1 MKLAFFFF
9 ISLLFTVLH
18 AEDYTMGG
26 KTFTLTP
33 DPSISNKRSENT
45 LFYRDEKGKVVGITK
60 RIIIKFTALAHKEAI
75 YKEAGVTQV
84 QQLSDTLF
92 TVEATSAEKTLLTCK
107 VLQAFSEVEFAH
119 PDFIYQ
125 KEKRS
130 TEPLY
135 NELWHLENNGQF
147 GGVIGADINATGAW
161 KITKGV
167 DVKIAVI
174 DDGFDTLHEDLKDA
188 IVAQKD
194 FDYDDNDA
202 SYNNTHDYHGTL
214 CSGIA
219 LARENGKG
227 TVGVAPKASLI
238 AIKVGGKDDDG
249 ETLMTSDSQLI
260 NSFVWAKEQGA
271 DVISCSWGT
280 YSVSDGLRTTLNSIA
295 LSGRNGLG
303 TPIFFAAGNDG
314 LGQYAWDDD
323 EAALESVIAVG
334 ASTDR
339 NERAYFSNYG
349 SNLDIV
355 APGGDGYSSGFGIAT
370 TDLTGTIGYELNTLE
385 HPNYTFASD
394 GTGFHGTSASTPM
407 AAATA
412 ALMLSIN
419 PSLTRDNLKSIL
431 ETTAD
436 KIGYTPYTNGRNIYF
451 GYGKI
456 NAGAATQKARE
467 SATLIQSLTVKS
479 GIWNLMGTASNQSIY
494 DIAGTFGDKTWRI
507 YAWDNAKATW
517 KVWASDR
524 TCNEITLAGLQCLE
538 QINPGEGFFVATYG
552 STGDGGI
559 SLKGGTPYT
568 AFPSVSKGWN
578 LISLGASTSLAFL
591 KQTYGQSIVVWK
603 MTNGKYVQLTSDTD
617 IVEPNDG
624 FWIKVL

>member
-1 MKLAFFFF
+1 MKLKLFFLVSF
-9 ISLLFTVLH
+9 ILATLH
-18 AEDYTMGG
+18 AEEYTMGG

-33 DPSISNKRSENT
+33 DVSVTNPRSENT

-60 RIIIKFTALAHKEAI
+60 RIIIKLTSLQNKESI
-75 YKEAGVTQV
+75 YKEAGVIQV

-107 VLQAFSEVEFAH
+107 TLQAFSEVEFAH

-135 NELWHLENNGQF
+135 NELWHLENKSQF
-147 GGVIGADINATGAW
+147 GGVVGADINATGAW

-167 DVKIAVI
+167 DVKIAII

-194 FDYDDNDA
+194 FDYGDDNA
-202 SYNNTHDYHGTL
+202 SYENTHEYHGTL

-219 LARENGKG
+219 LARENSKG
-227 TVGVAPKASLI
+227 TVGVAPHASLI
-238 AIKVGGKDDDG
+238 AIKVGGQNELG
-249 ETLMTSDSQLI
+249 ETLFTSDSQMIDAFL
-260 NSFVWAKEQGA
+260 WAKEQGA

-280 YSVSDGLRTTLNSIA
+280 YNVSDGLRATIDSIA

-303 TPIFFAAGNDG
+303 TPIFFASGNDG
-314 LGQYAWDDD
+314 LGQYAWDND

-334 ASTDR
+334 ASTDK

-349 SNLDIV
+349 SALDLV
-355 APGGDGYSSGFGIAT
+355 APGGDGYSTGFGIAT
-370 TDLTGTIGYELNTLE
+370 TDLTGYLGYELNSPA

-394 GTGFHGTSASTPM
+394 GTGFHGTSAATPM

-419 PSLTRDNLKSIL
+419 PSLTKNTLKSIL

-436 KIGYTPYTNGRNIYF
+436 KIGYEPYNNGKNIHF

-456 NAGAATQKARE
+456 NAGAATHKARE
-467 SATLIQSLTVKS
+467 SATLVQSLSVKS
-479 GIWNLMGTASNQSIY
+479 GMWSLMGITSNQSIY
-494 DIAGTFGDKTWRI
+494 DIPATFGDKTWRI

-517 KVWASDR
+517 KVWASDH
-524 TCNEITLAGLQCLE
+524 TCNEIELAGLQCLE
-538 QINPGEGFFVATYG
+538 QINPGEGFFVANYG
-552 STGDGGI
+552 SAGDSAI
-559 SLKGGTPYT
+559 SLKGGKPYT
-568 AFPSVSKGWN
+568 TFPSVSKGWN
-578 LISLGASTSLAFL
+578 LISLGVATTLATL
-591 KQTYGQSIVVWK
+591 KQSYGNAIVVWM
-603 MTNGKYVQLTSDTD
+603 MTNGTYTKLISDTQT
-617 IVEPNDG
+617 IAPNNG
-624 FWIKVL
+624 FWVYIR

>member
-1 MKLAFFFF
+1 MKLKLFFLLP
-9 ISLLFTVLH
+9 SLFWTLH
-18 AEDYTMGG
+18 AEEYTMGG
-26 KTFTLTP
+26 KIFTLTP
-33 DPSISNKRSENT
+33 DTSISNQRSEKV

-60 RIIIKFTALAHKEAI
+60 RIILKLNSLENKEQI
-75 YKEAGVTQV
+75 FKQTGITQT

-92 TVEATSAEKTLLTCK
+92 TVETLSAEETLLTCK
-107 VLQAFSEVEFAH
+107 ALQAFHDVAFAH
-119 PDFIYQ
+119 PDFVYQ

-130 TEPLY
+130 VEPLY
-135 NELWHLENNGQF
+135 NELWHLKNTGQF
-147 GGVIGADINATGAW
+147 GGLIGADINITGAW
-161 KITKGV
+161 NITKGV
-167 DVKIAVI
+167 DVKIAII
-174 DDGFDTLHEDLKDA
+174 DDGFDTAHEDLKDA

-202 SYNNTHDYHGTL
+202 SYSNTHEYHGTL

-227 TVGVAPKASLI
+227 TVGVAPKSSLI
-238 AIKVGGKDDDG
+238 AIKVGGKDESGD
-249 ETLMTSDSQLI
+249 TLLTSDSQLI
-260 NSFVWAKEQGA
+260 NSFLWAQAQGA

-280 YSVSDGLRTTLNSIA
+280 YNVSDGLKTTIDSIA
-295 LSGRNGLG
+295 LNGRNGLG

-314 LGQYAWDDD
+314 LGQYAWSND

-339 NERAYFSNYG
+339 NEKAYFSNYG
-349 SNLDIV
+349 VSLDVV

-370 TDLTGTIGYELNTLE
+370 TDLTGVIGYELNSPE

-419 PSLTRDNLKSIL
+419 PSLTKDTLKSIL

-436 KIGYTPYTNGRNIYF
+436 KIGYTPYINGRNNYF

-456 NAGAATQKARE
+456 NAGAATLKAQE
-467 SATLIQSLTVKS
+467 SATFVQSLTIKS
-479 GIWNLMGTASNQSIY
+479 GIWNLMGVSSNQSIY
-494 DIAGTFGDKTWRI
+494 DIASTFGTKTWRI
-507 YAWDNAKATW
+507 YGWDNTKATW

-524 TCNEITLAGLQCLE
+524 TCNEIVAAGLQCLE
-538 QINPGEGFFVATYG
+538 QINPGEGFFVANYG
-552 STGDGGI
+552 SSGDSTI
-559 SLKGGTPYT
+559 SLKGGKVSTSL
-568 AFPSVSKGWN
+568 PSVSQGWN
-578 LISLGASTSLAFL
+578 LISLGSTVSLSFL
-591 KQTYGQSIVVWK
+591 KQTYGQNIIVWK
-603 MTNGKYVQLTSDTD
+603 MNNGNYVRLNSDTD
-617 IVEPNDG
+617 TLEPNDG
-624 FWIKVL
+624 FWIKIS

>member
-1 MKLAFFFF
+1 MKLKLFFFF
-9 ISLLFTVLH
+9 SFFLVALH
-18 AEDYTMGG
+18 AEEYTMGG

-33 DPSISNKRSENT
+33 DVSIVNTRSEKT

-60 RIIIKFTALAHKEAI
+60 RIIIKLTSLQNKESI
-75 YKEAGVTQV
+75 YKEAGVSQI

-92 TVEATSAEKTLLTCK
+92 TIEATSAEKTLLTCK
-107 VLQAFSEVEFAH
+107 TLQAFSEVEFAH

-130 TEPLY
+130 TESLY
-135 NELWHLENNGQF
+135 NELWHLENKGQF
-147 GGVIGADINATGAW
+147 GGVVGADINATGAW

-167 DVKIAVI
+167 DVKIAII

-227 TVGVAPKASLI
+227 TVGVAPKSSLI
-238 AIKVGGKDDDG
+238 AIKVGGKDGAG

-260 NSFVWAKEQGA
+260 NSFLWAKEQGA

-280 YSVSDGLRTTLNSIA
+280 YSVSDGLKTTIDSIA
-295 LSGRNGLG
+295 LSGRNGRG

-314 LGQYAWDDD
+314 LGQFAWDDD

-334 ASTDR
+334 ASTDK

-349 SNLDIV
+349 SALDLV
-355 APGGDGYSSGFGIAT
+355 APGGDGYSTGFGIAT
-370 TDLTGTIGYELNTLE
+370 TDLTGYIGYELNSPT

-394 GTGFHGTSASTPM
+394 YTGFHGTSAATPM

-419 PSLTRDNLKSIL
+419 PNLTRNEIKSIL
-431 ETTAD
+431 QTTAD
-436 KIGYTPYTNGRNIYF
+436 KIGSTPYINEKNIYF

-456 NAGAATQKARE
+456 NAGAATLKAQE

-479 GIWNLMGTASNQSIY
+479 GIWNLMGIASNQSIY
-494 DIAGTFGDKTWRI
+494 DIAGAFGDKTWRI

-524 TCNEITLAGLQCLE
+524 TCNEIALAGLQCLE
-538 QINPGEGFFVATYG
+538 QINPGEGFFVANYG
-552 STGDGGI
+552 SAGDSAI
-559 SLKGGTPYT
+559 SLKGGKTYAT
-568 AFPSVSKGWN
+568 FPSVSKGWN
-578 LISLGASTSLAFL
+578 LISLGTSTSLSFL
-591 KQTYGQSIVVWK
+591 KQTYGQTIVVWK

-624 FWIKVL
+624 FWVKVL

>member
-1 MKLAFFFF
+1 MHLKLFFFV
-9 ISLLFTVLH
+9 SLLFAALH

-26 KTFTLTP
+26 KTFTLNP
-33 DPSISNKRSENT
+33 DPTINNKRSENT
-45 LFYRDEKGKVVGITK
+45 LFYRDEKGKIVGITK
-60 RIIIKFTALAHKEAI
+60 RIIIKFTTLEHKEEI
-75 YKEAGVTQV
+75 YKEADVSQV

-107 VLQAFSEVEFAH
+107 ALQAFSEVEFAH

-125 KEKRS
+125 KEKRN

-135 NELWHLENNGQF
+135 NELWHLENKGQF
-147 GGVIGADINATGAW
+147 GGLIGADINATGAW
-161 KITKGV
+161 KITKGI

-194 FDYDDNDA
+194 FDYGDNDA
-202 SYNNTHDYHGTL
+202 SYSNTHEYHGTL

-227 TVGVAPKASLI
+227 TVGVAPKSSLI
-238 AIKVGGKDDDG
+238 AIKVGGKDENG
-249 ETLMTSDSQLI
+249 EILMTSDSQLI
-260 NSFVWAKEQGA
+260 SSFLWAKEQGA

-280 YSVSDGLRTTLNSIA
+280 YNVSDGLKTTIDSIA

-314 LGQYAWDDD
+314 LGQYAWSND

-349 SNLDIV
+349 VSLDIV
-355 APGGDGYSSGFGIAT
+355 APGGDGYSNGFGIAT
-370 TDLTGTIGYELNTLE
+370 TDLTGTIGYEYNSQE

-419 PSLTRDNLKSIL
+419 PSLTKDALKSIL

-436 KIGYTPYTNGRNIYF
+436 KIGYTPYINGRNNYL

-456 NAGAATQKARE
+456 NAGAATLKAQE
-467 SATLIQSLTVKS
+467 SATFTQSLTIKS
-479 GIWNLMGTASNQSIY
+479 GVWNLMGISSNQSIY
-494 DIAGTFGDKTWRI
+494 DIASTFGTKTWRI
-507 YAWDNAKATW
+507 YGWDNTKATW

-524 TCNEITLAGLQCLE
+524 TCNEIVSAGLQCLE
-538 QINPGEGFFVATYG
+538 QINPGEGFFIANYG
-552 STGDGGI
+552 SAGDSTI
-559 SLKGGTPYT
+559 SLKGGKTST
-568 AFPSVSKGWN
+568 SFPLVSKGWN
-578 LISLGASTSLAFL
+578 LISLGNTVALSLL
-591 KQTYGQSIVVWK
+591 KQTYGQDIVVWK
-603 MTNGKYVQLTSDTD
+603 MSNGQYIRLTSDTD
-617 IVEPNDG
+617 TLAPNDG